1 MTTELEQ
8 ADAATRDL
16 MEAAEQGFEDIARTD
31 IAVPD
36 ESGEYRSP
44 WDQQL
49 DESDLMYGL
58 FIQYRDQGLGRTIIN
73 GFNWYLEEE
82 IGTAKKNSYY
92 VYAKTWD
99 WQERARLW
107 DQYEEAQYQLARGVA
122 RRDMA
127 ERHEEKIVEAIGAI
141 VVPFEA
147 LAVAM
152 KDDAFLDE
160 LATMKPAK
168 LIDVTNRAARA
179 LPSLMSAERL
189 ARGEATEIVA
199 GTVEVNHNVTIG
211 RDQIAEIL
219 GVLHQAGALTDGSP
233 IGEYV
238 EIDDAEVVDVYP
250 VPAEGDGGSEATGD
264 EPEADSVP
272 DSPSP

>member
-1 MTTELEQ
+1 MTSELDQ
-8 ADAATRDL
+8 ADAATAEL
-16 MEAAEQGFEDIARTD
+16 MQAAEQGFEDTARTD
-31 IAVPD
+31 IAIPD

-44 WDQQL
+44 WDQML
-49 DESDLMYGL
+49 EEPELMYGL
-58 FIQYRDQGLGRTIIN
+58 FIQYRDQGLGRTIIA
-73 GFNWYLEEE
+73 GYNWYLEEE
-82 IGTAKKNSYY
+82 LGTAKQNSYY

-99 WQERARLW
+99 WRERARLW

-122 RRDMA
+122 RREMA
-127 ERHEEKIVEAIGAI
+127 ERHEGEIMEAIKAV
-141 VVPFEA
+141 VVPFKA
-147 LAVAM
+147 LTQAM
-152 KDDAFLDE
+152 GTPEFLE
-160 LATMKPAK
+160 SLATMKPAR
-168 LIDVTNRAARA
+168 LIEVTNRAARA

-199 GTVEVNHNVTIG
+199 GTIEHNVSVSIG

-250 VPAEGDGGSEATGD
+250 VSADGDDLSEGTGD
-264 EPEADSVP
+264 ESEADRIP